1 MNYFLQYNG
10 LLRAKGNDCIDF
22 LNRMTTAKVT
32 GIQVGGHLRTV
43 LLNDKGRIIDVLDVF
58 RRPWGLFL
66 KTSYCYEDKT
76 LEYLSKY
83 IVIDDVTIEKCD
95 VKHVSIIL
103 SGEGLDEAVSLLS
116 GEFEGKDTGESDS
129 ELFVSYKDDLGFESV
144 NIVCPLEESHSIRN
158 ALGNRNLQTCID
170 YEVMRIRNARPE
182 APWEFNEETNPLEC
196 GLKKYVSFT
205 KGCYVGQEVIAR
217 LDSQNKVP
225 KAMVKIESDENLT
238 PGMKII
244 RTDDNECGFISST
257 VIAEGKA
264 IALGYIRSVELD
276 FSSEYYALSENGKAH
291 INIKQITLTT

>member
-10 LLRAKGNDCIDF
+10 LLKAKGNDCLDF

-32 GIQVGGHLRTV
+32 GIKVGEHLRTV
-43 LLNDKGRIIDVLDVF
+43 LLNDKGRIMDVLDVF
-58 RRPWGLFL
+58 RRPWGFFL

-103 SGEGLDEAVSLLS
+103 SGEGLEEAVNLLS
-116 GEFEGKDTGESDS
+116 GEFEGYDNGESDS

-144 NIVCPLEESHSIRN
+144 NIICPLEESHRIRN

-225 KAMVKIESDENLT
+225 KAMVRIESDEHLL
-238 PGMKII
+238 PGMKIF
-244 RTDDNECGFISST
+244 RTDRNECGFISST

-264 IALGYIRSVELD
+264 IALGFIRSVELD
-276 FSSEYYALSENGKAH
+276 LSAEYYALSESGKVH